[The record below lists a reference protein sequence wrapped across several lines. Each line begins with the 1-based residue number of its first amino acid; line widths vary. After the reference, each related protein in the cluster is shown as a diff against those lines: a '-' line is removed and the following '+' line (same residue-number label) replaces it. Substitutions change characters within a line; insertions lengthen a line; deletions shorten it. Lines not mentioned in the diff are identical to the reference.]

1 MNSSRCMAV
10 SIEIVGMARSFD
22 IDRALCETYANAFAD
37 PQLPKKMSQFGPR
50 VQGLE
55 IVLPPMPAALRD
67 IGAPP
72 YEVSPDCVCMV
83 AP

>member
-1 MNSSRCMAV
+1 
-10 SIEIVGMARSFD
+10 MARSFD
-22 IDRALCETYANAFAD
+22 VDRALCETYANAFAAL
-37 PQLPKKMSQFGPR
+37 QLPKKISQFGPR

-72 YEVSPDCVCMV
+72 
-83 AP
+83 